1 MKRIE
6 NVKYW
11 RDPDLEGVE
20 TYRVCQTR
28 HVFPKHAHEEVYS
41 IGLMEIGA
49 SYCLGREKEE
59 TLTRA
64 GQVVLINPGQV
75 HSGVPYKMRPITYR
89 MVYLDRDFVKQA
101 AADALERNDF
111 LPELRP
117 YIVNDSA
124 MFALLSKIY
133 DLMAGNADLLEKESL
148 VTLAVG
154 LLVSEYAGIRP
165 LERSNGSNRR
175 AVRLAKEF
183 LASSLDEKIT
193 LDQVAKAVGLSRY
206 YFLRLFK
213 QETGLSPHTFRTQL
227 RIDLAKDLLLQG
239 MPPAEVALE
248 TGFTDQ
254 SHLTNKF
261 RQFTCATP
269 MQYLSA

>member
-6 NVKYW
+6 NIKFW

-20 TYRVCQTR
+20 TYRACQTR
-28 HVFPKHAHEEVYS
+28 HVFPKHAHEDVYS
-41 IGLMEIGA
+41 IGLMEVGA
-49 SYCLGREKEE
+49 SHCLGQEKEE

-75 HSGVPYKMRPITYR
+75 HSGVPYKMQPITYR
-89 MVYLDRDFVKQA
+89 MVYLDRGFVKKA

-117 YIVNDSA
+117 YIVDNA
-124 MFALLSKIY
+124 NMFVLLSKIY
-133 DLMAGNADLLEKESL
+133 DLMAGNADLFEKESL
-148 VTLAVG
+148 VTLAIG
-154 LLVSEYAGIRP
+154 RLVSEYAGISP
-165 LERSNGSNRR
+165 LERSKGSNRR
-175 AVRLAKEF
+175 AIRLAKDF
-183 LASSLDEKIT
+183 LSSSLDEKIT

-213 QETGLSPHTFRTQL
+213 QETGLSPHNFRTQL
-227 RIDLAKDLLLQG
+227 RIDRAKDLLLKG

>member
-1 MKRIE
+1 MKRVE
-6 NVKYW
+6 NIKFW

-20 TYRVCQTR
+20 SYRACQSR
-28 HVFPKHAHEEVYS
+28 HVFPKHAHEGVYS
-41 IGLMEIGA
+41 IGLMEVGG
-49 SYCLGREKEE
+49 SYCLGQEKDDA
-59 TLTRA
+59 LVRA

-75 HSGVPYKMRPITYR
+75 HSGVPYGKNPITYR
-89 MVYLDRDFVKQA
+89 MLYLDRDFVKRA
-101 AADALERNDF
+101 AADALERSDV

-117 YIVNDSA
+117 YVIGDTA
-124 MFALLSKIY
+124 LFASLSKIC
-133 DLMAGNADLLEKESL
+133 DLMAGDADLFEKESL
-148 VTLAVG
+148 MTLSIG
-154 LLVSEYAGIRP
+154 RLVSEYAGVRP
-165 LERSNGSNRR
+165 LERPRGANRR
-175 AVRLAKEF
+175 AIRIAKEF

-193 LDQVAKAVGLSRY
+193 LEQVAGAVGLSRY

-227 RIDLAKDLLLQG
+227 RIDLAKDLLRQG

-269 MQYLSA
+269 LQYLSS

>member
-1 MKRIE
+1 MKPIE
-6 NVKYW
+6 NVKFW
-11 RDPDLEGVE
+11 RDPDLAGVE

-28 HVFPKHAHEEVYS
+28 HVFPRHAHEGVYS
-41 IGLMEIGA
+41 IGLMEVGA
-49 SYCLGREKEE
+49 SYCLGQE
-59 TLTRA
+59 TDDTLIRA
-64 GQVVLINPGQV
+64 GHVALINPGQV
-75 HSGVPYKMRPITYR
+75 HSGVPYKKQPVSYR
-89 MVYLDRDFVKQA
+89 MLYLDSDFVARA
-101 AADALERNDF
+101 AADALERNDV

-117 YIVNDSA
+117 NVVGDSA
-124 MFALLSKIY
+124 LFESLSKVCDIVADES
-133 DLMAGNADLLEKESL
+133 DLFEKESL

-154 LLVSEYAGIRP
+154 RLVSEYSGVRP
-165 LERSNGSNRR
+165 LERPRGANRR
-175 AVRLAKEF
+175 AVRIAKEF

-193 LDQVAKAVGLSRY
+193 LDQVASVVGLSRY

-213 QETGLSPHTFRTQL
+213 QETGLSPHAYRTQL
-227 RIDLAKDLLLQG
+227 RIDLAKDLLLKG

-269 MQYLSA
+269 LQYLSA